1 MMGNMVKEFEWNG
14 ENTTFN
20 LSNYSSGIY
29 ILKVSNK
36 DRVEVKKLMV
46 R

>member
-1 MMGNMVKEFEWNG
+1 MGNVVNQFEWNG
-14 ENTTFN
+14 DNTSFN
-20 LSNYSSGIY
+20 LSNNASGIY

-36 DRVEVKKLMV
+36 DNVEVKKLMV